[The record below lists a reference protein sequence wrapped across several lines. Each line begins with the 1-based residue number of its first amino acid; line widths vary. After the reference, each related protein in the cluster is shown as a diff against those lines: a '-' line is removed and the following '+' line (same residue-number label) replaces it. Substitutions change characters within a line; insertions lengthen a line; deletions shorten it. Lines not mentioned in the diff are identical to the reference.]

1 MILIAYDGSK
11 QGRDAIVAAARFLS
25 GPAIVLYV
33 QTSSGRPPLATDA
46 AMGAMIDQEDWAD
59 RVRRLRRRGDEVA
72 EEGARI
78 ATTAGLPAEPLVV
91 EADAH
96 HIWRAIVDVAE
107 TRDAKVIVLG
117 HRSRSGIHGSL
128 PGSVSRCVVARSS
141 RPVVVVPPPRG
152 DGEREAQPHH
162 YTSDAAL
169 QAFSEVAEATRRDH
183 HDTAE
188 RTARQAAARRA
199 ETNPRRGVPGAG

>member
-25 GPAIVLYV
+25 GPAIVLHV
-33 QTSSGRPPLATDA
+33 QTSSARPPLATDA
-46 AMGAMIDQEDWAD
+46 AMGAMIDQEDWGD
-59 RVRRLRRRGDEVA
+59 RARRVRRRGDEVA
-72 EEGARI
+72 EEGARV

-91 EADAH
+91 EEDAH
-96 HIWRAIVDVAE
+96 HIWRAIIDVAE
-107 TRDAKVIVLG
+107 KRDAKLIVLG

-141 RPVVVVPPPRG
+141 RPVVVVPAPRG
-152 DGEREAQPHH
+152 DREAQPHH

-188 RTARQAAARRA
+188 RRARQAAARRA